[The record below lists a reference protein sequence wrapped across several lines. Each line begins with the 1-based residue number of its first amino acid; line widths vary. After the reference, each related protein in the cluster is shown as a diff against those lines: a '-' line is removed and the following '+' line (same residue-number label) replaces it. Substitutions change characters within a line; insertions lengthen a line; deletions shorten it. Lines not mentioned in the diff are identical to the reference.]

1 MGAHNKRERI
11 HACRFGRRDLG
22 DHDDSEL
29 QQHAFASPPVHR
41 VELLA
46 ACSLSG
52 PPAKR
57 SPFAMR
63 LSRILF
69 TADLIRN
76 AAAFRSFPLAITI
89 SVSVGKKET
98 GTKDLAVFSAA

>member
-1 MGAHNKRERI
+1 
-11 HACRFGRRDLG
+11 
-22 DHDDSEL
+22 
-29 QQHAFASPPVHR
+29 
-41 VELLA
+41 
-46 ACSLSG
+46 
-52 PPAKR
+52 
-57 SPFAMR
+57 MR

-98 GTKDLAVFSAA
+98 STKNLALFSAAQIF